1 MDKIKEYETVNEMY
15 LDVPKDAVGAEVGVC
30 KGWNAVPLYHITKPK
45 NYICVTS
52 GERDIPTPA
61 L

>member
-30 KGWNAVPLYHITKPK
+30 KGWNAVSL
-45 NYICVTS
+45 S
-52 GERDIPTPA
+52 
-61 L
+61 